1 MDFSASRGRKVM
13 EAGVCV
19 LVSVAGAEMD
29 SPRSPLY
36 TDIREEAVVIPVKD
50 LNVDDPLI
58 LPFEEVL
65 N

>member
-1 MDFSASRGRKVM
+1 M